1 MVFSPLTDAPGVL
14 GPGVL
19 PPVRETPIAMAVK
32 VAMESPEQE
41 STRSIPT
48 EEGRLRLSHHLLI
61 QPASGDLPPVNEPV
75 DDGIGLRL
83 SDAQSGRFRASPPA
97 SSRPPRQLGQMI
109 LTPAAGA
116 KEPLWMSLPDEPARL
131 RSSRQLSLP
140 MPGAAGTGRS
150 ARQVPGSGDPD
161 EGPVLPV
168 SPGLPPA
175 RPTQAAG
182 ASESGAGS
190 SPTTVSSGSTGVFGW
205 EIPPVRWGGSV
216 GYNFQK
222 SSSNSGYASSSQGM
236 FANLNTAS
244 YIYAPWFARVSG
256 RIGFTTSSSSSSSS
270 GVGENDTGKAS
281 NVVGGAEVNMFSSS
295 RYPFRAFFDRSD
307 SRASGNFV
315 ASNYI
320 NDRFGLTQNFR
331 SEDGMSGGSFLLDR
345 SVVTTSDRARDE
357 VTALSG
363 SYSMQTGV
371 VQHNVNGRYSLGK
384 RNGTNEQARLIG
396 FNTAHNANISDTLNL
411 GATVNYSD
419 SDIRTMDGLD
429 GTYTSRGRFLQLY
442 SFGSW
447 LPEFED
453 LDDLPLT
460 LNGGL
465 RYASQ
470 DTQFGNEGFSNQS
483 FGGNL
488 AASYRFSRNL
498 NASANGAMNYMT
510 LPNRDG
516 QLLTQLGSS
525 INYVGDPL
533 TFGNF
538 SYNWNTGG
546 NLTWQG
552 AIADTPANAMLGGQ
566 ASHSLARNYTVGE
579 GRTVTL
585 NVSQSLSAINSQFVG
600 SSQSLNHTFSAN
612 YGLSAGERFSG
623 SMNAMISDVRTSG
636 YNEQSYQTL
645 NLGFYGQ
652 GQLSQQSTANINLMF
667 NWSDQTYQS
676 VDAFGL
682 PVTQNAESMAVNGSA
697 SYSHIRF
704 AGVRGL
710 RYNLIFAADSRL
722 RDDRLFGNVNGEV
735 DRARFSL
742 TNRLEYTIGLLD
754 FRLSLVNNETG
765 GKKNALVFFQVSRQI
780 GSY

>member
-1 MVFSPLTDAPGVL
+1 MVFSSLADAPGVP
-14 GPGVL
+14 GPDAL
-19 PPVRETPIAMAVK
+19 PPVRETSIAMA
-32 VAMESPEQE
+32 
-41 STRSIPT
+41 
-48 EEGRLRLSHHLLI
+48 
-61 QPASGDLPPVNEPV
+61 SGELPGVNEAI
-75 DDGIGLRL
+75 DDGIGLRS
-83 SDAQSGRFRASPPA
+83 SDTLPGRSGA
-97 SSRPPRQLGQMI
+97 SSSAGDYRPLLLGQMMPK
-109 LTPAAGA
+109 PAAGA
-116 KEPLWMSLPDEPARL
+116 KQPLWMSLPEAPARL
-131 RSSRQLSLP
+131 RSARQLSSP
-140 MPGAAGTGRS
+140 MPGAAGIGR
-150 ARQVPGSGDPD
+150 AERLLPGKGEPD
-161 EGPVLPV
+161 AGPALPV
-168 SPGLPPA
+168 SAGLPPA
-175 RPTQAAG
+175 PPTPAAG
-182 ASESGAGS
+182 N
-190 SPTTVSSGSTGVFGW
+190 SPTAVSPAAPGTFGW
-205 EIPPVRWGGSV
+205 EIPPIRWGGSV

-222 SSSNSGYASSSQGM
+222 SSSNTGYASNSQGM
-236 FANLNTAS
+236 FASLNAAS
-244 YIYAPWFARVSG
+244 YIYAPWLARVSG
-256 RIGFTTSSSSSSSS
+256 RVGLTTSSSSSSSS
-270 GVGENDTGKAS
+270 GVSGNDTSKAS

-315 ASNYI
+315 ASNYV
-320 NDRFGLTQNFR
+320 NDRFGLAQNFR
-331 SEDGMSGGSFLLDR
+331 SEDGMSGGSFLFDR
-345 SVVTTSDRARDE
+345 SVVNTSDRGRDE

-363 SYSMQTGV
+363 SYSTQTGV
-371 VQHNVNGRYSLGK
+371 VQHNVNGRYTLGE
-384 RNGTNEQARLIG
+384 RNGSGEQARLIG

-419 SDIRTMDGLD
+419 SDIRTTDGPD

-470 DTQFGNEGFSNQS
+470 ETRFGSEGFSNQTI
-483 FGGNL
+483 GGNL
-488 AASYRFSRNL
+488 AASYRFSRQL

-510 LPNRDG
+510 LPNGAG
-516 QLLTQLGSS
+516 QLLTQLGTSV
-525 INYVGDPL
+525 NYVGDSL

-546 NLTWQG
+546 NLAWQG
-552 AIADTPANAMLGGQ
+552 AVANTSANAMLGAQ
-566 ASHSLARNYTVGE
+566 ASHSLARNYSVGE
-579 GRTVTL
+579 GRTLTL
-585 NVSQSLSAINSQFVG
+585 NVAQSLSAIHSQFIG
-600 SSQSLNHTFSAN
+600 SSESLNHTFSAN

-623 SMNAMISDVRTSG
+623 SMNAMLSDVRTAG
-636 YNEQSYQTL
+636 YNEQHYQTL

-682 PVTQNAESMAVNGSA
+682 PMTQNAETMSVNGAA
-697 SYSHIRF
+697 SYSNIRF

-742 TNRLEYTIGLLD
+742 TNRLEYRIGLLD

-765 GKKNALVFFQVSRQI
+765 GKKNALLFFQVSRQI